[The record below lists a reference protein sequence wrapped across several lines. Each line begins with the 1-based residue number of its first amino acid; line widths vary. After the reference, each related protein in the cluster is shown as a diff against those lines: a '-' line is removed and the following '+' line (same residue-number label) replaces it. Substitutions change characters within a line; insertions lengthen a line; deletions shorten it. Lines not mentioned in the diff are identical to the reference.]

1 MGPALATSLYFDHGS
16 RYVAFGRRE
25 RNSPRRKLVSQIS
38 ELEQQRRVGKLTQS
52 EFESRRARILMNEQ
66 HASEAEAEAEA
77 SRRGQ
82 TRRELPL
89 GAACCDRLL
98 FGTNPGRRREMH
110 GLHDPLVPGGL

>member
-1 MGPALATSLYFDHGS
+1 MGPVLATSLYFDHGS

-38 ELEQQRRVGKLTQS
+38 ELEEQRRVGKLTQS

-66 HASEAEAEAEA
+66 HAAEAEAEA

-82 TRRELPL
+82 KRRELPF

-98 FGTNPGRRREMH
+98 FGIDPGRRREVH